1 MPKIT
6 SGSKLGMYEI
16 VGPIGAG
23 GMGTVYR
30 ARDTRL
36 PREAAIKV
44 AAEKFSDRFA
54 REAHAIASLNHP
66 NITTLYDIG
75 PDYLV
80 MELVDGP
87 TLGERISQGPLSL
100 EEAATI
106 GKQIADA
113 LDYAH
118 ECGIVHRDLKPGN
131 VKIRPDGVVKV
142 LDFGLAKA
150 SVTRG
155 AAASEDAP
163 TMTAD
168 QTEAGV
174 IVGTFAY
181 MAPEQLT
188 GKEVDKRADIWAFGC
203 VFYEMLTGE
212 SAYGG
217 DSTQETM
224 ASVLRDEPD
233 LSKVPAQARRLLKRC
248 LEKDPQKRLRHIGD
262 VMALLD
268 EPASGEA
275 SAVSAAPAVSSARGS
290 KKWLWPAVAALV
302 VVAAGA
308 ALFLWAP

>member
-1 MPKIT
+1 MPTLT
-6 SGSKLGMYEI
+6 SGTKLGMYEI
-16 VGPIGAG
+16 IGPIGAG

-44 AAEKFSDRFA
+44 SAERFSDRFA
-54 REAHAIASLNHP
+54 REAHAISSLNHP

-87 TLGERISQGPLSL
+87 TLAERISQGPLSL
-100 EEAATI
+100 EEAAAI

-118 ECGIVHRDLKPGN
+118 ERGIVHRDLKPGN
-131 VKIRPDGVVKV
+131 VKIRRDGVVKV

-150 SVTRG
+150 S
-155 AAASEDAP
+155 AARTAAVSENAP
-163 TMTAD
+163 TMTAH

-188 GKEVDKRADIWAFGC
+188 AKEVDKRADIWASCCCRCRRCGFCLGAMEIADQYGKSRAFRGRGNRQDEILLWRRH
-203 VFYEMLTGE
+203 VGFTGRALDGV
-212 SAYGG
+212 SGN
-217 DSTQETM
+217 
-224 ASVLRDEPD
+224 
-233 LSKVPAQARRLLKRC
+233 RRR
-248 LEKDPQKRLRHIGD
+248 RRR
-262 VMALLD
+262 ALL
-268 EPASGEA
+268 
-275 SAVSAAPAVSSARGS
+275 AAI
-290 KKWLWPAVAALV
+290 
-302 VVAAGA
+302 AGHG
-308 ALFLWAP
+308 